1 MVMNK
6 PLAQKIR
13 AIRKTLG
20 LNQTEFGE
28 RLGVNQSTVVRWE
41 KGAVPAGD
49 LLQGIATMANTSVER
64 LMGTDSLAATPDGM
78 LPVVGYVGAGAA
90 VMPFD
95 DYAAGDGMDHI
106 ERPSFVQGRAVAV
119 EVRGDSLLPVAE
131 DGWRLIYTG
140 EQTMMEEQVLNR
152 LCVVKLLDG
161 RMLVKRIIRGSQP
174 QRYHLLSTNAPIIED
189 VEVEWAARV
198 TAIIPR

>member
-1 MVMNK
+1 MRMNK

-13 AIRKTLG
+13 AIRKTLN

-95 DYAAGDGMDHI
+95 DYSAGDGMDHI

-140 EQTMMEEQVLNR
+140 EQTMLEEQVLNR
-152 LCVVKLLDG
+152 LCVVKLIDG

-189 VEVEWAARV
+189 VEIEWAARV

>member
-1 MVMNK
+1 MPMNK

-13 AIRKTLG
+13 AIRKTLN

-64 LMGTDSLAATPDGM
+64 LMGTDSLASTPNGM

-95 DYAAGDGMDHI
+95 DYANGDGMDHI

-161 RMLVKRIIRGSQP
+161 RMLVKRIVRGSQP